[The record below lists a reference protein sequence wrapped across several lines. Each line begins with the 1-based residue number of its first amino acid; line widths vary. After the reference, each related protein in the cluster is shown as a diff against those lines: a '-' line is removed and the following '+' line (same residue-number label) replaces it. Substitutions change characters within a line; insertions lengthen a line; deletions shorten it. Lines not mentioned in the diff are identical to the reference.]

1 MSTNIILSPLCKVA
15 KSHPFG
21 CWCMMELLSLV
32 WNTMVFIFKKTTR
45 SMTQFMY
52 HTFCQRQKGGV
63 THMVTGNIFLII
75 WCKLSFRFNCII
87 PPINLNLIRKHLQ
100 LAVMT
105 TLDCFNKKNRIER
118 KNSKNWHNNIINSK
132 IPVLIYFVLLHLLPC
147 LSL

>member
-1 MSTNIILSPLCKVA
+1 MQSCKKSPFWLLMYDGITKFGMEYHGVYLQENNKKHDSIHVPYFLS
-15 KSHPFG
+15 
-21 CWCMMELLSLV
+21 
-32 WNTMVFIFKKTTR
+32 KT
-45 SMTQFMY
+45 
-52 HTFCQRQKGGV
+52 KGGV
-63 THMVTGNIFLII
+63 THVVTGNIFLII
-75 WCKLSFRFNCII
+75 WCKLSFRFNCFI